1 MQGVQLS
8 IPCSQNAFLELYELF
23 KFMQSKGKVMAVID
37 ADNLTAN
44 PEKVMKHYC
53 TATGLPYDTKMP
65 SWTPGVVEDW
75 RCTHT
80 TENGIGMPCLAL
92 GSTQTSKDHPPKVI
106 TFLLWRSRFR
116 KKCLKGYLLTQNNNK
131 LK

>member
-75 RCTHT
+75 SMYPHYREWHWNAMFSSGFNTNVQRPPTKGHYLPVV
-80 TENGIGMPCLAL
+80 EEQIQKEMP
-92 GSTQTSKDHPPKVI
+92 
-106 TFLLWRSRFR
+106 
-116 KKCLKGYLLTQNNNK
+116 
-131 LK
+131 